1 MIKTHKVYKIKIVF
15 FNLTMKNLFL
25 VLFLIHFSSYA
36 NNCNDAV
43 KEIYQNIITSI
54 GNNSL
59 YPPELHF
66 SDETR
71 SVAYMS
77 SKGITIEQKTIDLFC
92 GEDNFEDK
100 IAYIIAHEL
109 AHFYLEHSWTSN
121 TGLSYASSIGE
132 FLEGSSIEDLLKTK
146 KRDESQ
152 ADLYAGFYGQ
162 IAGYNTLGFGE
173 IALTEVYE
181 SYKLPK
187 ELNGY
192 PSFDE
197 RIEILNSRI
206 RKANDLALLFELG
219 NVFLKNKN
227 YNSAKYCFLFIL
239 KSKFNSRE
247 IYNNLGL
254 SFLLFGV
261 SISDKPISNLVY
273 PLFID
278 QQTRAEV
285 NSTRSGSFSYNP
297 QEMILEAQ
305 KLFNRAL
312 ALDTSYKP
320 AKQNLIVSDFLLET
334 TQKGR
339 GNFVKSLEA
348 SNIDSEFITDFKVIN
363 AVLEKRKPK
372 KINKL
377 ALKGSY
383 ISRMNASNYNS
394 TQVSII
400 SSDEVLKRL
409 NIDLMELLMG
419 SGGKKIKGTHYN
431 VKMMGKIQVIEGKKI
446 TVFKIPRK
454 LIEASFTAQ
463 EQVVFHRTAKGIY
476 YVYNN

>member
-1 MIKTHKVYKIKIVF
+1 
-15 FNLTMKNLFL
+15 MKNLFL

-36 NNCNDAV
+36 NNCNNAV

-109 AHFYLEHSWTSN
+109 AHYYLEHSWTSN

-146 KRDESQ
+146 KRNESQ

-187 ELNGY
+187 ELKGY

-206 RKANDLALLFELG
+206 KKANDLALLFELG
-219 NVFLKNKN
+219 NVLLLSKQYNLAKECYEAILKN
-227 YNSAKYCFLFIL
+227 
-239 KSKFNSRE
+239 KFNSRE

-254 SFLLFGV
+254 AFLLYGI
-261 SISDKPISNLVY
+261 SISDNNISEILYPVSLDFDTRAFVNKTRNGSFFDNPIKMIEKGKSFFNRSIELDVNYQKARQNIYVSNL
-273 PLFID
+273 IIEN
-278 QQTRAEV
+278 TSKGRKKIIE
-285 NSTRSGSFSYNP
+285 
-297 QEMILEAQ
+297 EI
-305 KLFNRAL
+305 KL
-312 ALDTSYKP
+312 
-320 AKQNLIVSDFLLET
+320 SDFEEKIKFDFRVIYNLLE
-334 TQKGR
+334 K
-339 GNFVKSLEA
+339 KS
-348 SNIDSEFITDFKVIN
+348 
-363 AVLEKRKPK
+363 KRKIK
-372 KINKL
+372 KL
-377 ALKGSY
+377 AK
-383 ISRMNASNYNS
+383 
-394 TQVSII
+394 
-400 SSDEVLKRL
+400 
-409 NIDLMELLMG
+409 
-419 SGGKKIKGTHYN
+419 
-431 VKMMGKIQVIEGKKI
+431 
-446 TVFKIPRK
+446 
-454 LIEASFTAQ
+454 
-463 EQVVFHRTAKGIY
+463 KGIRK
-476 YVYNN
+476 VNV

>member
-1 MIKTHKVYKIKIVF
+1 MKINLGGRISFVFLKFTMSKVY
-15 FNLTMKNLFL
+15 LF
-25 VLFLIHFSSYA
+25 LFLIHFSSFA
-36 NNCNDAV
+36 NNCNNSV

-66 SDETR
+66 SNETR

-92 GEDNFEDK
+92 GKGNFEDK

-109 AHFYLEHSWTSN
+109 AHYYLEHSWMSN

-132 FLEGSSIEDLLKTK
+132 FVEDSSSLYSAKQK
-146 KRDESQ
+146 KLSESQ

-173 IALTEVYE
+173 EALTEVYE
-181 SYKLPK
+181 SYSLPK
-187 ELNGY
+187 ELIGY

-197 RIEILNSRI
+197 RIDILNSR
-206 RKANDLALLFELG
+206 RNKASDLALLFELG

-227 YNSAKYCFLFIL
+227 YNSAKYCFEFIL
-239 KSKFNSRE
+239 KNKFNSRE

-254 SFLLFGV
+254 CYLLFGV

-285 NSTRSGSFSYNP
+285 NSTRSGSFLDNP

-312 ALDTSYKP
+312 ALDTSYEP

-334 TQKGR
+334 TPKGR

-383 ISRMNASNYNS
+383 ISRLNASNYNL

-454 LIEASFTAQ
+454 LIEGSFTAQ
-463 EQVVFHRTAKGIY
+463 EQAVFYTTAKGIF
-476 YVYNN
+476 YVYIN

>member
-1 MIKTHKVYKIKIVF
+1 
-15 FNLTMKNLFL
+15 
-25 VLFLIHFSSYA
+25 
-36 NNCNDAV
+36 
-43 KEIYQNIITSI
+43 
-54 GNNSL
+54 
-59 YPPELHF
+59 
-66 SDETR
+66 
-71 SVAYMS
+71 MS
-77 SKGITIEQKTIDLFC
+77 SKGITIEQKTINLFC

-109 AHFYLEHSWTSN
+109 AHYYLEHSWMSN

-132 FLEGSSIEDLLKTK
+132 FVEDSSSLYSAKQK
-146 KRDESQ
+146 KLSESQ

-162 IAGYNTLGFGE
+162 IAGYNALDFGE
-173 IALTEVYE
+173 VALTEVYE

-187 ELNGY
+187 KLSGY

-206 RKANDLALLFELG
+206 KKANNLALLFELG

-227 YNSAKYCFLFIL
+227 YNSAKYCFEFIL

-285 NSTRSGSFSYNP
+285 NPTRSGSFSYNP

-312 ALDTSYKP
+312 ALDTSYEP
-320 AKQNLIVSDFLLET
+320 AKQNLIVSDFLLDT
-334 TQKGR
+334 TQQGR
-339 GNFVKSLEA
+339 CNFVKSLKD

-363 AVLEKRKPK
+363 AIIENRKPK

-383 ISRMNASNYNS
+383 ISRLNASNYNS
-394 TQVSII
+394 TQESII
-400 SSDEVLKRL
+400 SSDQVLKRL

-454 LIEASFTAQ
+454 LIEDSFTAQ
-463 EQVVFHRTAKGIY
+463 EQAIFYITAKGVY
-476 YVYNN
+476 YVYIN

>member
-1 MIKTHKVYKIKIVF
+1 
-15 FNLTMKNLFL
+15 MKKYLFL
-25 VLFLIHFSSYA
+25 VYLFSLFSFS
-36 NNCNDAV
+36 NNCNEKV
-43 KEIYQNIITSI
+43 KVIYQNIIISI

-59 YPPELHF
+59 YPPELFF
-66 SDETR
+66 SDGES

-77 SKGITIEQKTIDLFC
+77 SEGITIEQKAIDLFC
-92 GEDNFEDK
+92 NQANFEDK
-100 IAYIIAHEL
+100 ISYVIAHEL
-109 AHFYLEHSWTSN
+109 AHYYLEHSWMSN

-132 FLEGSSIEDLLKTK
+132 FVEDSSYSLDQRKLS
-146 KRDESQ
+146 ESQ
-152 ADLYAGFYGQ
+152 ADLYAGFYGK
-162 IAGYNTLGFGE
+162 IAGYNTLAHGAD
-173 IALTEVYE
+173 ALTSIYE
-181 SYKLPK
+181 DYSLPNKLT
-187 ELNGY
+187 GY
-192 PSFDE
+192 PSFEE
-197 RIEILNSRI
+197 RLSIIKSKTETAQNLVTV
-206 RKANDLALLFELG
+206 FELG
-219 NVFLKNKN
+219 NVFLMNKN
-227 YNSAKYCFLFIL
+227 YNSAKYCFQFIL
-239 KSKFNSRE
+239 KNKFNSRE

-254 SFLLFGV
+254 SFLLYGI
-261 SISDKPISNLVY
+261 SISDAPISNLVY
-273 PLFID
+273 PIFID

-285 NSTRSGSFSYNP
+285 TSTRSSSFSDNP
-297 QEMILEAQ
+297 KEMILEAQ

-312 ALDTSYKP
+312 ALDTSYEP
-320 AKQNLIVSDFLLET
+320 AKKNLIVSDFLLET

-339 GNFVKSLEA
+339 GNFVKSLQA
-348 SNIDSEFITDFKVIN
+348 LIIDSEFITDFKVIN

-383 ISRMNASNYNS
+383 ISRLNASNYNS

-454 LIEASFTAQ
+454 LLEGSFTAQ
-463 EQVVFHRTAKGIY
+463 EQAIFYTTAKGIY
-476 YVYNN
+476 YVYIN

>member
-1 MIKTHKVYKIKIVF
+1 MKKVYII
-15 FNLTMKNLFL
+15 LFL
-25 VLFLIHFSSYA
+25 VNFSSYA

-43 KEIYQNIITSI
+43 KVIYQNIITSI

-92 GEDNFEDK
+92 GKDNFEDK

-109 AHFYLEHSWTSN
+109 AHYYLEHSWMSN

-132 FLEGSSIEDLLKTK
+132 FVEDSSSLYSAKQK
-146 KRDESQ
+146 KLSESQ

-206 RKANDLALLFELG
+206 RKANNLALLFELG
-219 NVFLKNKN
+219 NVLLLSKQYNLAKECYETILKN
-227 YNSAKYCFLFIL
+227 
-239 KSKFNSRE
+239 KFNSRE

-254 SFLLFGV
+254 AFLLYGI
-261 SISDKPISNLVY
+261 SISEEDVANLLYPVY
-273 PLFID
+273 LD
-278 QQTRAEV
+278 EQTRA
-285 NSTRSGSFSYNP
+285 NISKTRSGDLFKDP
-297 QEMILEAQ
+297 KAMISMASI
-305 KLFNRAL
+305 LFNKAL
-312 ALDTSYKP
+312 FLDPGYLPS
-320 AKQNLIVSDFLLET
+320 KQNLLVSIFLEKENHTERTNFLEQSENDIVNNKVISDL
-334 TQKGR
+334 
-339 GNFVKSLEA
+339 
-348 SNIDSEFITDFKVIN
+348 KVIN
-363 AVLEKRKPK
+363 ALLANVRIKRVK
-372 KINKL
+372 KMAKS
-377 ALKGSY
+377 ASY
-383 ISRMNASNYNS
+383 ISLLNTTEEIYNGP
-394 TQVSII
+394 II
-400 SSDEVLKRL
+400 SDEEVLKRL
-409 NIDLMELLMG
+409 EIDITELLMG
-419 SGGKKIKGTHYN
+419 FSGKTIKGSNFSFKKIKE
-431 VKMMGKIQVIEGKKI
+431 IEIFEHKDFYI
-446 TVFKIPRK
+446 FKIPTIKYNNLFNEKEKRGFRK
-454 LIEASFTAQ
+454 L
-463 EQVVFHRTAKGIY
+463 KGIGY
-476 YVYNN
+476 YLYDTY

>member
-1 MIKTHKVYKIKIVF
+1 M
-15 FNLTMKNLFL
+15 
-25 VLFLIHFSSYA
+25 
-36 NNCNDAV
+36 
-43 KEIYQNIITSI
+43 
-54 GNNSL
+54 

-77 SKGITIEQKTIDLFC
+77 SKGITIEQKAIDLFC

-109 AHFYLEHSWTSN
+109 AHYYLEHSWTSN

-132 FLEGSSIEDLLKTK
+132 FLEGSSIEDLHKTR
-146 KRDESQ
+146 KRNESQ

-187 ELNGY
+187 ELKGY

-206 RKANDLALLFELG
+206 KKANNLALLFELG

-227 YNSAKYCFLFIL
+227 YNSAKYCFEFIL

-278 QQTRAEV
+278 QQTRVEV
-285 NSTRSGSFSYNP
+285 NSTRSGSFSDNP

-312 ALDTSYKP
+312 ALDTNYEP
-320 AKQNLIVSDFLLET
+320 AKQNLIVSDFLLQS
-334 TQKGR
+334 TQQDR
-339 GNFVKSLEA
+339 SDFVKSLET

-363 AVLEKRKPK
+363 AVLESRKPK

-383 ISRMNASNYNS
+383 VSRLNALSS
-394 TQVSII
+394 SIAQEVII

-409 NIDLMELLMG
+409 DIDLMELLMG
-419 SGGKKIKGTHYN
+419 SRGKKLKDTRFSLKN
-431 VKMMGKIQVIEGKKI
+431 MNDIQLIEDKKL
-446 TVFKIPRK
+446 TVFKIPKKRIDA
-454 LIEASFTAQ
+454 LFTTQ
-463 EQVVFHRTAKGIY
+463 EQALFHTTAKGIY
-476 YVYNN
+476 YVYEK

>member
-1 MIKTHKVYKIKIVF
+1 MKINLGGRISFVFLKFTTKKIY
-15 FNLTMKNLFL
+15 LI
-25 VLFLIHFSSYA
+25 LFLIHFSSFA
-36 NNCNDAV
+36 NNCNNSV
-43 KEIYQNIITSI
+43 KEIYQNIIKSI

-92 GEDNFEDK
+92 GKDNFEDK

-109 AHFYLEHSWTSN
+109 AHYYLEHSWMSN

-132 FLEGSSIEDLLKTK
+132 FVEDSSSLYSAKQK
-146 KRDESQ
+146 KLSESQ

-173 IALTEVYE
+173 AALTEVYE
-181 SYKLPK
+181 SYSLPK
-187 ELNGY
+187 ELIGY

-206 RKANDLALLFELG
+206 RKANNLALLFELG
-219 NVFLKNKN
+219 NVLLLSKQYNLAKECYETILKN
-227 YNSAKYCFLFIL
+227 
-239 KSKFNSRE
+239 KFNSRE

-254 SFLLFGV
+254 SYLLFGI

-285 NSTRSGSFSYNP
+285 NSTRSGSFLDNP

-312 ALDTSYKP
+312 ALDTSYEP

-348 SNIDSEFITDFKVIN
+348 SIIDSEFITDFKVIN
-363 AVLEKRKPK
+363 AILENRKPN

-383 ISRMNASNYNS
+383 ISRLNASSYNS

-431 VKMMGKIQVIEGKKI
+431 VKMMGKILVIEGKKI
-446 TVFKIPRK
+446 NVFKIPRK
-454 LIEASFTAQ
+454 LIEDSFTAQ
-463 EQVVFHRTAKGIY
+463 EQAVFYTTAKGVY
-476 YVYNN
+476 YVYIN

>member
-1 MIKTHKVYKIKIVF
+1 MKKWF
-15 FNLTMKNLFL
+15 FIFYILS
-25 VLFLIHFSSYA
+25 FSSFA
-36 NNCNDAV
+36 DNCNETV
-43 KEIYQNIITSI
+43 KDIYQNIITSI

-92 GEDNFEDK
+92 GEDNFENK

-109 AHFYLEHSWTSN
+109 AHYYLEHSWTSN

-187 ELNGY
+187 ELKGY

-206 RKANDLALLFELG
+206 KKANNLALLFELG

-227 YNSAKYCFLFIL
+227 YNSAKYCFEFIL

-285 NSTRSGSFSYNP
+285 NSTRSGSFLDNP

-312 ALDTSYKP
+312 ALDTSYEP

-348 SNIDSEFITDFKVIN
+348 SIIDSEFITDFKVIN
-363 AVLEKRKPK
+363 AVLESRKPK

-383 ISRMNASNYNS
+383 VSRLNALSSSIAQEVIINS
-394 TQVSII
+394 
-400 SSDEVLKRL
+400 DDVLKRL
-409 NIDLMELLMG
+409 DIDLMELLMG
-419 SGGKKIKGTHYN
+419 SRGKKLNDTRFNLKNIN
-431 VKMMGKIQVIEGKKI
+431 DIQLIEDKKL
-446 TVFKIPRK
+446 TVFKIPKKRIDA
-454 LIEASFTAQ
+454 LFTAQ
-463 EQVVFHRTAKGIY
+463 EQAVFQTTAKGIY
-476 YVYNN
+476 YVYEK

>member
-1 MIKTHKVYKIKIVF
+1 MKKVYLI
-15 FNLTMKNLFL
+15 LFL
-25 VLFLIHFSSYA
+25 THFSSFA
-36 NNCNDAV
+36 NNCNNSV
-43 KEIYQNIITSI
+43 KEIYENIILSI

-66 SDETR
+66 SDETSR
-71 SVAYMS
+71 VAYMS

-92 GEDNFEDK
+92 GKDNFEDK
-100 IAYIIAHEL
+100 IGYIIAHEL
-109 AHFYLEHSWTSN
+109 AHYYLEHSWMSN

-132 FLEGSSIEDLLKTK
+132 FVEDSSSLYSAKQK
-146 KRDESQ
+146 KLSESQ

-173 IALTEVYE
+173 EALTAVYE
-181 SYKLPK
+181 SYSLPK

-197 RIEILNSRI
+197 RIDILNSR
-206 RKANDLALLFELG
+206 RNKANDLALLFELG
-219 NVFLKNKN
+219 NVLLLSKQYNLAKECYETILKN
-227 YNSAKYCFLFIL
+227 
-239 KSKFNSRE
+239 KFNSRE

-254 SFLLFGV
+254 SYLLYGI
-261 SISDKPISNLVY
+261 SIYEEDVANLLYPVY
-273 PLFID
+273 ID
-278 QQTRAEV
+278 QQTRAEITT
-285 NSTRSGSFSYNP
+285 TRSASLFDSP
-297 QEMILEAQ
+297 KKMILEAQ

-312 ALDTSYKP
+312 ALDTSYEP
-320 AKQNLIVSDFLLET
+320 AKKNLIVSDFLLET
-334 TQKGR
+334 TPKGR
-339 GNFVKSLEA
+339 SNFVKSLEA

-363 AVLEKRKPK
+363 AVIEKRKPK

-383 ISRMNASNYNS
+383 ISRLNASNYNS

-400 SSDEVLKRL
+400 SSDQVLKRL

-431 VKMMGKIQVIEGKKI
+431 VKMMGKIQVIEGEKI
-446 TVFKIPRK
+446 TVFKIPIK
-454 LIEASFTAQ
+454 LMEALFTA
-463 EQVVFHRTAKGIY
+463 EEKDVFYRTAKGIY
-476 YVYNN
+476 YVYQN